1 MFQRYQKH
9 WPSLLGAMFVF
20 IALITLLKYSLDVKF
35 LTDTMKIG
43 AGLLAGAG
51 FVLAGLRFV
60 LKSNSLI
67 SELFTGLG
75 VALLYMTCSFAGIYY
90 SLWDPMVVLLSMIAV
105 TAGTCVYAIRFH
117 SRLIMSIG
125 LVGGLLSPIMMQP
138 ETDQVFSLFLYLL
151 VMNAAFFYI
160 SVLKSWFELRLIGFI
175 GTWFLYTVYF
185 ILFQHHVDVFWS
197 KPFRYALAAYAFYVI
212 ALFYTSYKN
221 RMRFDGLNLYL
232 GISNAVI
239 FGLWALGLITPFVS
253 FAVPL
258 FFMGAIYVG
267 SAWWVYRLLHVW
279 SASVVT
285 KLTCGT
291 LLMMI
296 ALTQFGKGYAYK
308 PLISVYLWVFI
319 AAVILIIAKWCA
331 VEILKGV
338 SVALWGCV
346 GLYWYVVTWNTP
358 RGEWFGVFI
367 PFFNWGAV
375 AWIVIAVLGFYMSLH
390 VDFRK
395 LTQSSNVMISNVL
408 SLLSHLVVG
417 GLLTVQVQSLF
428 EEYDWHGLVLTLSIS
443 WSVYS
448 LLLFLWGAYSKQR
461 IFRIFGTVVLCLV
474 AGKTIL
480 FDLAEEATIYKVI
493 VFLVLGAICFTISYI
508 NSIWKSPSMQQKE
521 GEDMEVKEGQ

>member
-9 WPSLLGAMFVF
+9 WPSLLGAVFVF
-20 IALITLLKYSLDVKF
+20 IALITLLKYSLDVQF

-51 FVLAGLRFV
+51 FVLAGVRLV

-67 SELFTGLG
+67 SELCTGLG
-75 VALLYMTCSFAGIYY
+75 VALLYMTCSFAGIFY

-105 TAGTCVYAIRFH
+105 TVGTCIYAIRFH

-125 LVGGLLSPIMMQP
+125 LIGGLISPIMMQP

-160 SVLKSWFELRLIGFI
+160 SVLKSWFELRLISFI
-175 GTWFLYTVYF
+175 GTWFLYAVYF
-185 ILFQHHVDVFWS
+185 ILFQPHMDVFWS
-197 KPFRYALAAYAFYVI
+197 KPFRYALAAYLFYVI
-212 ALFYTSYKN
+212 ALFYTSYKDH
-221 RMRFDGLNLYL
+221 MRFNGLNLYL

-239 FGLWALGLITPFVS
+239 FGLWALGLLTPFVS

-258 FFMGAIYVG
+258 FFMGVIYTG
-267 SAWWVYRLLHVW
+267 SAWWVYRLMQGW
-279 SASVVT
+279 SASAVT

-291 LLMMI
+291 LLMMV
-296 ALTQFGKGYAYK
+296 AMTQFGKGFAYE
-308 PLISVYLWVFI
+308 PMINVFLWVFI
-319 AAVILIIAKWCA
+319 AVVILFIAKWCA
-331 VEILKGV
+331 VEILKSV
-338 SVALWGCV
+338 SMVVWGCV
-346 GLYWYVVTWNTP
+346 GLYWYVVTWSTP

-367 PFFNWGAV
+367 PFLNWGAV
-375 AWIVIAVLGFYMSLH
+375 AWMVIAALGFYMSLH
-390 VDFRK
+390 VSFQK
-395 LTQSSNVMISNVL
+395 LSQSSNAMISNIL

-428 EEYDWHGLVLTLSIS
+428 KEYDWGGLGLTLSVS

-461 IFRIFGTVVLCLV
+461 IYRIFGTIVLCIV

-493 VFLVLGAICFTISYI
+493 VFLVLGAICFAISYI
-508 NSIWKSPSMQQKE
+508 NSIWNTPPTQQKE
-521 GEDMEVKEGQ
+521 VEDMKIKE